1 MPTLE
6 TYLQYNDPNIVI
18 WRTDEVGDEYVLR
31 ADSLPI
37 INNQITLLEIPS
49 FFHKVTISGFTEIT
63 QEILQKNKEILSNE
77 FLVNYSNG
85 IIQFHPSHEGKTLV
99 CNYRGKGMIL
109 LAASRVYAMVQR
121 SPDIVK
127 TLQDIIDETLL
138 KLKENNELIT
148 QVQTIMQEAIAATN
162 TTNIATDNANLA
174 KDGAIQAT
182 VEAQAATQD
191 ALDAAAS
198 TIMIYK
204 NPVFTYA
211 DIGIT
216 YPNPENGWRV
226 MVEDTGDIYRYDG
239 IVENA
244 WKLIDNYTGGSIPF
258 ASETTSGLLHVDDYS
273 NFIVR
278 SLVFSMPSILNIG
291 VQNYIY
297 QFPFGGEIVKA
308 YAHCT
313 VAGTLSPVEIQ
324 IQKISSIDFDVS
336 GTWGSIFSTNII
348 IAPNENKGST
358 PVLSVVQVDK
368 GDYFRINVLQ
378 LDNNIKGVNVQ
389 LDIKI

>member
-1 MPTLE
+1 MAIQ
-6 TYLQYNDPNIVI
+6 TYLQYNDPNVYH
-18 WRTDEVGDEYVLR
+18 WRKGMPEDPFIHR
-31 ADSLPI
+31 FDSLPV
-37 INNQITLLEIPS
+37 INNIITLLEVPS
-49 FFHKVTISGFTEIT
+49 VSEKVKIIGLTEISSDT
-63 QEILQKNKEILSNE
+63 YERIREIAIDQ

-85 IIQFHPSHEGKTLV
+85 IIQFHPTHEGKTFL
-99 CNYRGKGMIL
+99 CDYWGKGFIIIP
-109 LAASRVYAMVQR
+109 ASRVYAMIQR
-121 SPDIVK
+121 SPDMVK

-138 KLKENNELIT
+138 QLKNNQDSISNL
-148 QVQTIMQEAIAATN
+148 QTVIQNAINATTN
-162 TTNIATDNANLA
+162 TNQATDNANLA
-174 KDGAIQAT
+174 RDGANQAT
-182 VEAQAATQD
+182 IKAQVATQD

-211 DIGIT
+211 NIGAT
-216 YPNPENGWRV
+216 YPIPKNGWRV
-226 MVEDTGDIYRYDG
+226 MVEETGDIYRYDG
-239 IVENA
+239 ILENA

-273 NFIVR
+273 NFIIR

-297 QFPFGGEIVKA
+297 QFPFGGEIIKA

-313 VAGTLSPVEIQ
+313 VVGTLSPVEIQ
-324 IQKISSIDFDVS
+324 IQKISSINFDVN

-348 IAPNENKGST
+348 IEPTKFKGNV
-358 PVLSVVQVDK
+358 PVLSVVQVTK